1 MKKNERFLNMYDK
14 LMYFCVRCDIGFIG
28 FFCQFWRW
36 IEEIMQVDFGICYE
50 LDFDFVDIWGGE
62 VIGGDKGCGILLLG
76 EILYFFDVSFL
87 N

>member
-1 MKKNERFLNMYDK
+1 
-14 LMYFCVRCDIGFIG
+14 
-28 FFCQFWRW
+28 
-36 IEEIMQVDFGICYE
+36 MQVDFGICYE

-76 EILYFFDVSFL
+76 EILYFFDVSFF